1 MLDSI
6 KHIARQLSEMEE
18 PHIRY
23 KILLNV
29 YQRAAD
35 SREIRIIRDEIS
47 ESALVS
53 TLLAEQRREGFI
65 ELAPHARW
73 RGAHWVLHIL
83 ADLGCAVGDQRF
95 LPLRDQVCDWLFAK
109 ERQEPICG
117 TIEGHVLYYLHFLG
131 LDDGRADLVCE
142 RLVEWSDAWRLG
154 KTPAAYAQGLS
165 ALRGLVIHAQLADDA
180 DAQQAA
186 AKLAKQF
193 LNIALYKRADSD
205 APISA
210 DFVSLHYPCY
220 EHADLLFALKVMAE
234 AGWADD
240 PRCRPAV
247 ELLKSKQLADGTFPA
262 ERKHYR
268 VGRSEKEGDSLVN
281 WGGTHRTRSNIFV
294 TIEALGA
301 LRAAGERF

>member
-6 KHIARQLSEMEE
+6 KHIARQLCEMEE

-35 SREIRIIRDEIS
+35 SREIRIIRDEIC

-53 TLLAEQRREGFI
+53 TLLAEQRREGSI
-65 ELAPHARW
+65 ELPPHARW
-73 RGAHWVLHIL
+73 RGAHWVLQLL

-95 LPLRDQVCDWLFAK
+95 GALRDQVCDWLFSR
-109 ERQEPICG
+109 ERQEPTGG
-117 TIEGHVLYYLHFLG
+117 TIEGHALYYLHFLG

-142 RLVEWSDAWRLG
+142 RLVEWADTWHLG
-154 KTPAAYAQGLS
+154 RTPASYAQGLS
-165 ALRGLVIHAQLADDA
+165 ALRGLTIHAQHADDA
-180 DAQQAA
+180 AAQQAA
-186 AKLAKQF
+186 AGLAKQ
-193 LNIALYKRADSD
+193 LLDVALYKKTGTD

-234 AGWADD
+234 AGWAED

-247 ELLKSKQLADGTFPA
+247 ELLRSKQLADGTFPA
-262 ERKHYR
+262 ERKYYR

-294 TIEALGA
+294 TIDALGA

>member
-6 KHIARQLSEMEE
+6 RHIARQLSEMEE

-35 SREIRIIRDEIS
+35 SREIRIIRDEIC
-47 ESALVS
+47 ESALVA
-53 TLLAEQRREGFI
+53 TLLAEQRREGQI
-65 ELAPHARW
+65 ELPPHARW

-83 ADLGCAVGDQRF
+83 ADLGCAAGDKRF
-95 LPLRDQVCDWLFAK
+95 LPLRDQVCQWLLSP
-109 ERQEPICG
+109 ERPEPICG
-117 TIEGHVLYYLHFLG
+117 SIEGHALYYLHFLQ
-131 LDDGRADLVCE
+131 LDDGRADFVAE
-142 RLVEWSDAWRLG
+142 RLIEWAAAWHLG
-154 KTPAAYAQGLS
+154 KTPASYAQALA
-165 ALRGLVIHAQLADDA
+165 ALRGLTCHAQYGQEPA
-180 DAQQAA
+180 AQQAA
-186 AKLAKQF
+186 ARLANQ
-193 LNIALYKRADSD
+193 LLACDLYKKPGSQT
-205 APISA
+205 PIGI
-210 DFVSLHYPCY
+210 DFISLHYPCY

-234 AGWADD
+234 AGWATD

-247 ELLKSKQLADGTFPA
+247 EWLKSKQLANGTFPA

-268 VGRSEKEGDSLVN
+268 AGRSDKEGDSLVN
-281 WGGTHRTRSNIFV
+281 WGGTHRARTNLFV